1 MEYET
6 YSSDLAITIVGI
18 YFFITVK
25 WRQTAF
31 VNPSMLENLSKKYVY
46 IMPMQ
51 IQISVMIATR
61 RRIDLLILSYASDI
75 VIQTTNRDECKC
87 VYTCNGNRF

>member
-1 MEYET
+1 MTPVEYEK
-6 YSSDLAITIVGI
+6 YSSDLAITIVGV

-51 IQISVMIATR
+51 IQISVMIAIVYNTTR

-75 VIQTTNRDECKC
+75 VIQTTNRDAL
-87 VYTCNGNRF
+87 